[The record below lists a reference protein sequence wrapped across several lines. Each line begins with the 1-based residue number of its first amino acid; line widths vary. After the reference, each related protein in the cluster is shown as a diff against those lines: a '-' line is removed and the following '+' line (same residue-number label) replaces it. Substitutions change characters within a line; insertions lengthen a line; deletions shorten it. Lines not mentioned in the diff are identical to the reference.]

1 MIIFLLIC
9 TNIYESDFGDNSV
22 VELVCTTHTPLF
34 PVGAE
39 IMLIAQPAQLIVHL
53 MCPICCLVK
62 YAQFV
67 VELNVP
73 HLQAGNF

>member
-1 MIIFLLIC
+1 MYDSYTFVPC
-9 TNIYESDFGDNSV
+9 V
-22 VELVCTTHTPLF
+22 
-34 PVGAE
+34 AE
-39 IMLIAQPAQLIVHL
+39 IMLIAQPEPAQLIVHL

-62 YAQFV
+62 CAQFV